1 MKDAPACNLFFPYLM
16 VIILLLVFTITT
28 MLTAAN
34 RENILL
40 PNNLQDGGEAKREKS
55 SQPTQF
61 TWKPALEHLGSML
74 S

>member
-1 MKDAPACNLFFPYLM
+1 
-16 VIILLLVFTITT
+16 

-40 PNNLQDGGEAKREKS
+40 PNNLQDGGAEAKREKS

>member
-1 MKDAPACNLFFPYLM
+1 M
-16 VIILLLVFTITT
+16 VIILLLIFTITI

-40 PNNLQDGGEAKREKS
+40 PNNLQDGGAEAKREKS